1 MFSIKPFKKE
11 TSKSTVGIVVTAV
24 GIGVEL
30 FSAILG
36 FVGAKR
42 AEKIKEEDI
51 DAIAEKTADK
61 LAAKMSAE
69 IKQMV
74 EEDEEESSDNVDDGT
89 VSE

>member
-11 TSKSTVGIVVTAV
+11 TPKSTVGIIVTSI

-36 FVGAKR
+36 FVGAKK
-42 AEKIKEEDI
+42 AEKIREEDI

-61 LAAKMSAE
+61 LAAKMTAE

-74 EEDEEESSDNVDDGT
+74 EEEESSDNVDDRT

>member
-11 TSKSTVGIVVTAV
+11 TPKSTVGIVVTAV

-61 LAAKMSAE
+61 LAAKMAAE

-74 EEDEEESSDNVDDGT
+74 EEEESSDNVG
-89 VSE
+89 